1 MRPKHIFLFL
11 FFTLLFLF
19 YPGDSYYFH
28 LFAYNR
34 ELISKTETA
43 VKININP
50 IPYLKLPYYPEVS
63 AEGIYLVD
71 LPSFTPVFARNEN
84 LKLFPAST
92 TKILTALVAI
102 DIYKPDQVITVKKTI
117 DEGQVMELVI
127 GEKITIE
134 NILYGLLVHSGNDAA
149 YVLADNYGYEKFVD
163 LMNKKAQSLGM
174 KNSYFSNPN
183 GLDSAPQ
190 HSTAFDLSLAARELL
205 KNPYLSKIVSTK
217 EITISD
223 VDFKYFHQLTNV
235 NKLLGEIQG
244 LGGLKTGYTENAGEN
259 LISFYKKNGHQFVIV
274 ILKSLDRFND
284 TRNIIKWIEENV
296 SYINVKYEFFTAGTY
311 PTKFP
316 SPKNT

>member
-1 MRPKHIFLFL
+1 MRLKFYLLFI

-28 LFAYNR
+28 IFAYNR
-34 ELISKTETA
+34 ELINKTA
-43 VKININP
+43 QSVKIDINP

-71 LPSFTPVFARNEN
+71 LPSFTPIFSRNEN

-92 TKILTALVAI
+92 TKILTALVAY
-102 DIYKPDQVITVKKTI
+102 DVYKPDQVITVKKTI
-117 DEGQVMELVI
+117 IDGQVMGLVV
-127 GEKITIE
+127 GEKITVE
-134 NILYGLLVHSGNDAA
+134 NILYGMLVYSGNDAA
-149 YVLADNYGYEKFVD
+149 YVLADNYGYDKFIA
-163 LMNKKAQSLGM
+163 LMNEKAIALGM
-174 KNSYFSNPN
+174 KNSHFVNSN
-183 GLDSAPQ
+183 GLDVGSQ
-190 HSTAFDLSLAARELL
+190 YSTAFDLSLAARELL
-205 KNPYLSKIVSTK
+205 KNSYLAKIVSTK

-259 LISFYKKNGHQFVIV
+259 LVSFYKKNGHQFVIV

-284 TRNIIKWIEENV
+284 TRNIISWIEANV
-296 SYINVKYEFFTAGTY
+296 GYTN
-311 PTKFP
+311 
-316 SPKNT
+316 PKL

>member
-1 MRPKHIFLFL
+1 MKLKHILFSL

-34 ELISKTETA
+34 EAINKTTPA
-43 VKININP
+43 LKLKINP
-50 IPYLKLPYYPEVS
+50 IPYLKLPYYPQVS

-71 LPSFTPVFARNEN
+71 LPSFTPVFERNAQQRF
-84 LKLFPAST
+84 LPAST
-92 TKILTALVAI
+92 TKIMTALVAY
-102 DIYKPDQVITVKKTI
+102 DLYKSEYIITVKQITE
-117 DEGQVMELVI
+117 EGQVMHLI
-127 GEKITIE
+127 PGEKITVE
-134 NILYGLLVHSGNDAA
+134 NLLYGTLVHSANDAA
-149 YVLADNYGYEKFVD
+149 FALANNYGREKF
-163 LMNKKAQSLGM
+163 MKKVNEKAKSLGM
-174 KNSYFSNPN
+174 NNSNFKNPA
-183 GLDSAPQ
+183 GLDSQNQYTTP
-190 HSTAFDLSLAARELL
+190 FDLTLAARELL

-259 LISFYKKNGHQFVIV
+259 LVSFYKKNGHRFVIV

-284 TRNIIKWIEENV
+284 TRNIIKWIEENIEYY
-296 SYINVKYEFFTAGTY
+296 SFTAGT
-311 PTKFP
+311 
-316 SPKNT
+316 

>member
-1 MRPKHIFLFL
+1 MRPKYIFLFL

-34 ELISKTETA
+34 ELISNTETA
-43 VKININP
+43 LKINTNP

-92 TKILTALVAI
+92 AKILTALVAI
-102 DIYKPDQVITVKKTI
+102 DIYKPNQIITVKKTI
-117 DEGQVMELVI
+117 DEGQVMELVV
-127 GEKITIE
+127 GEKITVE

-149 YVLADNYGYEKFVD
+149 FVLADNYGYDKFVD
-163 LMNKKAQSLGM
+163 LMNKKAQSLSM
-174 KNSYFSNPN
+174 KDSYFSNPN
-183 GLDSAPQ
+183 GLDSGTQ
-190 HSTAFDLSLAARELL
+190 HSTAFDLALAARELL

-223 VDFKYFHQLTNV
+223 VDFRYFHQLTNV

-259 LISFYKKNGHQFVIV
+259 LVSFYKKNGHQFVIV

-296 SYINVKYEFFTAGTY
+296 SYLNVK
-311 PTKFP
+311 
-316 SPKNT
+316 S

>member
-1 MRPKHIFLFL
+1 MKPKHIFLFV

-34 ELISKTETA
+34 KAINKNGSA
-43 VKININP
+43 VKIKINP

-102 DIYKPDQVITVKKTI
+102 DIYKPDQIITVKKTI
-117 DEGQVMELVI
+117 DEGQVMELVVD
-127 GEKITIE
+127 EKITVE

-149 YVLADNYGYEKFVD
+149 FVLADNYGYDKFVD

-183 GLDSAPQ
+183 GLDSGTQ
-190 HSTAFDLSLAARELL
+190 HSTAFDLALAARELL

-217 EITISD
+217 EISISD

-259 LISFYKKNGHQFVIV
+259 LVSFYKKNGHRFVIV

-284 TRNIIKWIEENV
+284 MRNIIKWIEENIA
-296 SYINVKYEFFTAGTY
+296 YETVKY
-311 PTKFP
+311 
-316 SPKNT
+316 

>member
-1 MRPKHIFLFL
+1 MKPKYIFLFV
-11 FFTLLFLF
+11 FFTFLFLF

-34 ELISKTETA
+34 ELISKTETTLE
-43 VKININP
+43 VNVQP
-50 IPYLKLPYYPEVS
+50 IPYLKLAYYPEVT

-71 LPSFTPVFARNEN
+71 LPSFTPVFSRNEN

-92 TKILTALVAI
+92 TKILTALVAY
-102 DIYKPDQVITVKKTI
+102 DIYKPDQIITVKKTI

-127 GEKITIE
+127 GEKITVE

-149 YVLADNYGYEKFVD
+149 YVLADNYGYDKFVD
-163 LMNKKAQSLGM
+163 LMNKKAKSLDM

-183 GLDSAPQ
+183 GLDSGTQ

-259 LISFYKKNGHQFVIV
+259 LVSFYKKNGHQFVIV

-284 TRNIIKWIEENV
+284 TRNIINWIEANV
-296 SYINVKYEFFTAGTY
+296 DYVSVK
-311 PTKFP
+311 
-316 SPKNT
+316 